1 MRTSSNTDLP
11 RGGSLQSGHVNVV
24 KTKMPVVEKINLRHD
39 LHK

>member
-11 RGGSLQSGHVNVV
+11 RGGSLQRGHVNGV
-24 KTKMPVVEKINLRHD
+24 KMKMPVVEKINLRHD